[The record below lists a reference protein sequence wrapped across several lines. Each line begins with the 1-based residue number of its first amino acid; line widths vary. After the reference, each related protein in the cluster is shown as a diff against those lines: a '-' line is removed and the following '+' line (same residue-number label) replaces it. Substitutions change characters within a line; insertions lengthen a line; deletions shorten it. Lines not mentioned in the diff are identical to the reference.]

1 MKNVRSEGDRG
12 ERGSH
17 GKLREEKGGGK
28 KELRLTE
35 RQKKSKRKKTY

>member
-28 KELRLTE
+28 ERVKTDRASKE
-35 RQKKSKRKKTY
+35 K